1 MLVAQSLQVEI
12 KSFNNI
18 DITGDEGHGHSHTN
32 GATGGARVSVG
43 YQYVPYREERNAY
56 APYDASSSSSSSE
69 AEDDDASPPYQQQ
82 QLVAADDQPQPLV
95 SDDQN
100 DEVGLC
106 C

>member
-1 MLVAQSLQVEI
+1 VLVVQSLQVEI

-43 YQYVPYREERNAY
+43 YQYVPYMEERNAY
-56 APYDASSSSSSSE
+56 APYDASSSSSSE
-69 AEDDDASPPYQQQ
+69 AEDDDASPPYQEQ
-82 QLVAADDQPQPLV
+82 QLVAVDDQPQPLV

-100 DEVGLC
+100 DEVGLFC
-106 C
+106 